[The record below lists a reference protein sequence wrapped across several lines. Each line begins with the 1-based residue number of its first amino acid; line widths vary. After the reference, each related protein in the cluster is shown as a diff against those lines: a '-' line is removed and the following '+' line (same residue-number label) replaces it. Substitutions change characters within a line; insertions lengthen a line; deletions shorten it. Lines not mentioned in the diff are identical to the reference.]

1 MDEIDR
7 KILMHLQ
14 QNARVSMTE
23 LGKAVGLTSPAT
35 AERVRKLEERGVITG
50 YRATVTAEKLNKQLT
65 AYLLFDI
72 RSQNGFSTFCGQH
85 PDVVEC
91 HRVAGP
97 YSHLTKV
104 VTCSA
109 RSLEQF
115 IDEAEAYGRATT
127 LLVLSSPIEQKCIL
141 PDITS

>member
-1 MDEIDR
+1 MDVIDR
-7 KILMHLQ
+7 KILSHLQ
-14 QNARVSMTE
+14 QNARISMTE
-23 LGKAVGLTSPAT
+23 LGRAVGLTSPAT

-50 YRATVTAEKLNKQLT
+50 YRATVAADKLNKQLI

-72 RSQNGFSTFCGQH
+72 RSHNGFTAFCEQH

-104 VTCSA
+104 VTSTA
-109 RSLEQF
+109 RTLEQF
-115 IDEAEAYGRATT
+115 IDEAEQYGRATT
-127 LLVLSSPIEQKCIL
+127 LLVLSSPIAQKSIL
-141 PDITS
+141 PDFE